1 MPARPDRRH
10 VLRSASYPQLFTQL
24 ERWFGIPYPFD
35 KLDHI
40 AIPLTV
46 GFAMENAGL
55 ITYGAPIL
63 LAKPDAA
70 TPRFRRSAANIGAHE
85 IAHQWFGNL
94 VTPAWW
100 DDIWLNEA
108 FATWIAEKIVERWRP
123 DYDRGAARVDE
134 RARRRSTPTCSTSA
148 RRIREPVNARGDIF
162 NAFDSI
168 TYEKGATVIGMFEAW
183 IGEEPFR
190 RGVQSYLEAR
200 ADGSATSR
208 GLSRRAVA
216 SEPAAGRAGV
226 RHLPQPERRAAGRR
240 ATRVRQARR
249 DARADAAPADDAR
262 VGTVGVA
269 ALADSRLRARRRW
282 RRRRR
287 VCTLMRDESE
297 VLSARPRVSGVR
309 VRERGRPRLLRAV
322 LP

>member
-1 MPARPDRRH
+1 M
-10 VLRSASYPQLFTQL
+10 
-24 ERWFGIPYPFD
+24 PYPYD

-94 VTPAWW
+94 VTHARGGTTSGSTRRSPR
-100 DDIWLNEA
+100 
-108 FATWIAEKIVERWRP
+108 WIAEKIVERWRP

-183 IGEEPFR
+183 MGEEPFR

-200 ADGSATSR
+200 RDGSATSADFLDA
-208 GLSRRAVA
+208 LSQA
-216 SEPAAGRAGV
+216 SR
-226 RHLPQPERRAAGRR
+226 LP
-240 ATRVRQARR
+240 V
-249 DARADAAPADDAR
+249 APAFDTFLNQNGVPQVDVRLACGKRGATLALTQHRLTTLGSAPSASQRWQIPVCAR
-262 VGTVGVA
+262 VG
-269 ALADSRLRARRRW
+269 ARRPEGLHADA
-282 RRRRR
+282 RR
-287 VCTLMRDESE
+287 VR
-297 VLSARPRVSGVR
+297 SAVPRPRMSGVR
-309 VRERGRPRLLRAV
+309 VRECGRPWILRAV